1 MSLIRRLVTILLL
14 AAPAAAGAQQSTGDQ
29 LKRAIEMYN
38 GFNIEGARPIL
49 LNIISPNYLLS
60 VTPAQKV
67 TAYKYLGASY
77 AVLDKPDSAITFFTA
92 ALDFDPFTSLD
103 PREFSAAEQA
113 AFNQAKR
120 GIFKV
125 AIRPIVPAVMDS
137 TYAFRLITTHRA
149 NLTVTLTDTRDSS
162 RREILYQAE
171 NDGLRE
177 IPWRGLLRSGERADS
192 VLYELRVEGR
202 SLLGASEGG
211 VTIDRQ
217 LFRIEH
223 VFAPLEDTLR
233 AFAPAELLIEEYQA
247 SSPWF
252 DLVKGSA
259 LAAAAIAI
267 PVLALNRDVPWQ
279 GHAAVTAG
287 AAAAA
292 GGIAFQFRRKNRK
305 IPANVAENERRRAQR
320 NEFNAQVRSRN
331 DARIAATI
339 LLICPSTGCPR

>member
-1 MSLIRRLVTILLL
+1 MSMIRRFVTVMLL
-14 AAPAAAGAQQSTGDQ
+14 AAPAAAGAQQSTADQ
-29 LKRAIEMYN
+29 LQRAIDMYN

-113 AFNQAKR
+113 AFHQAKR

-125 AIRPIVPAVMDS
+125 AIRPIAPAVMDS

-149 NLTVTLTDTRDSS
+149 NLTVTLSDTRDSS

-192 VLYELRVEGR
+192 AMYELRVEGR
-202 SLLGASEGG
+202 SLLGASAGG

-233 AFAPAELLIEEYQA
+233 AFAPTELLIEEYQA

-259 LAAAAIAI
+259 LAAAAIAL
-267 PVLALNRDVPWQ
+267 PVFALNSDIPWQ

-287 AAAAA
+287 AAATA

-320 NEFNAQVRSRN
+320 NEFNAVVRARN
-331 DARIAATI
+331 EARIAATI